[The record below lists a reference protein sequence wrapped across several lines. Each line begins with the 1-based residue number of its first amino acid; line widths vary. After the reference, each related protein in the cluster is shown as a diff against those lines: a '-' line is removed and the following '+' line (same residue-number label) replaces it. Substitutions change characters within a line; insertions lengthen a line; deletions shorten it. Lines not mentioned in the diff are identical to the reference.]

1 MRILVV
7 EPAHHQSLSPRLS
20 TGARIF
26 LNLFQGVTGDRI
38 FLDLF
43 QDLTGATFL
52 LMGVGFCACIHM
64 SDCAC
69 ACERLHLYCV
79 SKILLRGSSLPRCL
93 LFEFPS
99 R

>member
-7 EPAHHQSLSPRLS
+7 EPAHHQSLSSRLS

-26 LNLFQGVTGDRI
+26 LDLFQDVTGARI

-52 LMGVGFCACIHM
+52 LMG
-64 SDCAC
+64 
-69 ACERLHLYCV
+69 
-79 SKILLRGSSLPRCL
+79 
-93 LFEFPS
+93 
-99 R
+99 